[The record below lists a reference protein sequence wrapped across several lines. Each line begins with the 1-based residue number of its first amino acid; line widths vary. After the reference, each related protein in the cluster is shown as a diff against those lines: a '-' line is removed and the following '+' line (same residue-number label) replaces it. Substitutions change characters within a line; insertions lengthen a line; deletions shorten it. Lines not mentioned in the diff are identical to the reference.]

1 MPSSFIVAAY
11 MKYAS
16 LFWILG
22 ALHLGISEKPSESV
36 LAEESKMK
44 KILFLSL
51 LVSTTLLLPGAAPSQ
66 DWTPV
71 KEAFRNIRSVKA
83 DFFQKR
89 FLQILTKPLLSE
101 GKLFYNTP
109 DSLRWEYLSP
119 LRSVMLQKG
128 SIIQVYN
135 FSEGA
140 WKPEMTQAVEARRMV
155 LAEISQWFQGR
166 FEESKAF
173 KQAYSAGPPARVI
186 LFPGEGIKKFIQ
198 RIEIVLS
205 ARPGVIDRV
214 EIEEPG
220 GSRTLIEFKN
230 VEINSGF
237 PSEVFEKP

>member
-1 MPSSFIVAAY
+1 MRRPLLTTVLVAAG
-11 MKYAS
+11 
-16 LFWILG
+16 LFFAQT
-22 ALHLGISEKPSESV
+22 AL
-36 LAEESKMK
+36 
-44 KILFLSL
+44 
-51 LVSTTLLLPGAAPSQ
+51 SQ
-66 DWTPV
+66 DWSSL

-83 DFFQKR
+83 DFVQKR

-101 GKLFYNTP
+101 GKLFLSTP
-109 DSLRWEYLSP
+109 DSLRWEYLRP

-128 SIIQVYN
+128 STLQVYN
-135 FSEGA
+135 FSEGT

-155 LAEISQWFQGR
+155 VAEISQWFQGR
-166 FEESKAF
+166 FDESKAF
-173 KQAYSAGPPARVI
+173 KHTYSPGPPARVTMV
-186 LFPGEGIKKFIQ
+186 PGEGINKFIN

-220 GSRTLIEFKN
+220 GSRTSIEFRN